1 MIEGY
6 NGTIDL
12 VEKLSSG
19 KIPIP
24 YKFMEIINYSE
35 SKNLDI
41 LSIES
46 YRQFIREGYTI
57 EEITFIVKI
66 RALSKKVYSKIENI
80 LNSEGT
86 KTSRIDKGDNL

>member
-1 MIEGY
+1 MVEWY
-6 NGTIDL
+6 NGTADL
-12 VEKLSSG
+12 VEKLSSW

-35 SKNLDI
+35 SKKLDI

-46 YRQFIREGYTI
+46 YRQFIREWYTI
-57 EEITFIVKI
+57 EEITFIIKI

-80 LNSEGT
+80 LNSEWI
-86 KTSRIDKGDNL
+86 KTSWIDKWDNL